1 MPNRVFCPIHAIKKI
16 ENLASSD
23 QYGLVVFEYI
33 DNFPHLRAA
42 CEAWQAIRAE
52 LIAIDHQAF
61 VDWPEREIYTGA
73 WSVFPFYR
81 FGEKV
86 ESTCAACPHTAALI
100 EAIPGMVTAGFSR
113 LTPATHIKPHSGYTD
128 QVLRFHLGLTGGV
141 DCGLRVGQE
150 IRGWYPG
157 SAFVFD
163 DTLEHEA
170 WNRGTE
176 DRVVLLL
183 DFKRSLD
190 DDIAFPDHLRGVGE
204 NL

>member
-1 MPNRVFCPIHAIKKI
+1 M
-16 ENLASSD
+16 
-23 QYGLVVFEYI
+23 FERI
-33 DNFPHLRAA
+33 DDFPHLNAA
-42 CEAWQAIRAE
+42 CEGWQAIRAE
-52 LIAIDHQAF
+52 LNGIDHHAF
-61 VDWPEREIYTGA
+61 VEWPERDIYTGA

-86 ESTCAACPHTAALI
+86 ESTCGACPRTTALI

-113 LTPATHIKPHSGYTD
+113 LKPATHIQPHSGYTD
-128 QVLRFHLGLTGGV
+128 QVLRFHLGLTGGA

-150 IRGWYPG
+150 TRGWHPG

-163 DTLEHEA
+163 DTREHEA

-183 DFKRSLD
+183 DFKRSAD
-190 DDIAFPDHLRGVGE
+190 DDIAFPDHLREVGGD
-204 NL
+204 L